1 MFANMVISAL
11 IPVSSSVS
19 PYLVMGV
26 RFAQGLGQ
34 VSEYMFLCMCV
45 ILFINTIKGCVKDRQ
60 QLSAAV
66 LLWLQLTFCCVFVP
80 KVP

>member
-34 VSEYMFLCMCV
+34 VSKYMFLCMCV
-45 ILFINTIKGCVKDRQ
+45 ILFIKKLKGGLRMDNSCQ
-60 QLSAAV
+60 PQ
-66 LLWLQLTFCCVFVP
+66 FCYGCS
-80 KVP
+80 